1 MTFKEQLASG
11 DTFEMRGWPRGG
23 KTNIEVNNVWSK
35 ALVTERETRKKY
47 IIILEPMHCFCAQWD

>member
-23 KTNIEVNNVWSK
+23 ETNIEVNNVWSK

-47 IIILEPMHCFCAQWD
+47 IIILEPMPCFSAQWD